1 MVTPADAAIGDLLQD
16 RYRLEQ
22 LLSDRPGLRLWRG
35 LDTVGGDLPVAIRGW
50 WDLSLV
56 QQLRLRQRLEKLQAV
71 LHPQVPRLGALLEVP
86 GGIWQLREWVNGRSY
101 ADLLQTRRQRQMVFG
116 AGEVLLLLRQVLPA
130 LATLHGQELVHGDLT
145 PANLL
150 RRDSDGLPVLIDFG
164 IPVAAADAPLPTATA
179 GYAPAE
185 QRQQPPAPWMDLHS
199 LGVLALVLLSGEEPA
214 ALMDPQTLAWR
225 WPASVQVDARFRQL
239 LERLISTDPKA
250 RYSSAAAVAEDL
262 AQVAM
267 PDSTGPVSR
276 SDRTEVL
283 VPRAV
288 EPQGVPELP
297 LAAQPSVEAQPLPN
311 PEPVAPP
318 PSRRSRREARQRA
331 KEQAAEGNFWPV
343 VLALVLTALV
353 GSALGWLLLG
363 RNRQPSQPSLPLSPQ
378 LSLPPAEVDQ
388 RQQLLNRLKALQV
401 DQSWFLKLV
410 DHSLAAQFPERRGRT
425 PSDSLEDAPLRKIW
439 NDLAQDWLVRV
450 EQLPVPLRQR
460 LGSYRE
466 ADWLA
471 RERQLT
477 KQGLSPR
484 VLQQLVGSSAQ
495 TLLPARNPD
504 VMPPEPVRQ
513 IWYAAALRS
522 LEGLK
527 VEPIT
532 PVLNLPRSLTTSVD
546 GQGARLIAIK
556 VPKGFKLVLGV
567 NGTPLMQMTVFGAD
581 GEVLDARGPL
591 RVVTVPRIS
600 GSPVQLLI
608 RNDGLAPA
616 LISLSVRLDPPL
628 PKPPKPAPALPR
640 QQSRPAEP
648 RQQQPQQPTPR
659 QGRSV
664 LDEINQP
671 TVDPFN

>member
-1 MVTPADAAIGDLLQD
+1 MLKPADAATGDLLQG

-22 LLSDRPGLRLWRG
+22 PLSQAAGMVLWRAV
-35 LDTVGGDLPVAIRGW
+35 DTLAADQPVAIRGW
-50 WDLSLV
+50 WGL
-56 QQLRLRQRLEKLQAV
+56 QEQQRLELQQRLERLQGV
-71 LHPQVPRLGALLEVP
+71 FHPQVPRLGALIDAP
-86 GGIWQLREWVNGRSY
+86 SGCWQVREWVSGRTY
-101 ADLLQTRRQRQMVFG
+101 AELLQARRERQLVFG
-116 AGEVLLLLRQVLPA
+116 AGEVLLLLRQLLPA
-130 LATLHGQELVHGDLT
+130 LATLHGQDLIHADLT
-145 PANLL
+145 PANLV

-164 IPVAAADAPLPTATA
+164 MPAAAGGEPLMAATTGFAPP
-179 GYAPAE
+179 E
-185 QRQQPPAPWMDLHS
+185 QRLEPPAAWMDLYS
-199 LGVLALVLLSGEEPA
+199 LGVMAVVLLSGEEPS
-214 ALMDPQTLAWR
+214 ALMDPQTLDWR
-225 WPASVQVDARFRQL
+225 WPAGLQL
-239 LERLISTDPKA
+239 DPAFKALIERLLNREPAD
-250 RYSSAAAVAEDL
+250 RFSSAAAAAAEL
-262 AQVAM
+262 ARLPM

-276 SDRTEVL
+276 SDRTEIL
-283 VPRAV
+283 VPTAPV
-288 EPQGVPELP
+288 DEPRLP
-297 LAAQPSVEAQPLPN
+297 QAPQTPAAADQVADPAPAPS
-311 PEPVAPP
+311 PP
-318 PSRRSRREARQRA
+318 PVPRRSSRDERRLAR
-331 KEQAAEGNFWPV
+331 EQAAEGRFWPV

-363 RNRQPSQPSLPLSPQ
+363 RNRQAAPEVTSLSPS

-401 DQSWFLKLV
+401 DQDWFLKLV
-410 DHSLAAQFPERRGRT
+410 DHSLAAQFPERRGRP

-439 NDLAQDWLVRV
+439 NDLAQEWLVRV

-460 LGSYRE
+460 LGGYTP
-466 ADWLA
+466 ADWKA
-471 RERQLT
+471 REGTLT
-477 KQGLSPR
+477 KQGLSPS
-484 VLQQLVGSSAQ
+484 VLQQLVSSSAQ
-495 TLLPARNPD
+495 TLLPGRNPD

-532 PVLNLPRSLTTSVD
+532 PVLNVPRSLTTSVD

-628 PKPPKPAPALPR
+628 PEPPKPVPALPR

-659 QGRSV
+659 QGGSV

-671 TVDPFN
+671 TVDPFQ

>member
-1 MVTPADAAIGDLLQD
+1 
-16 RYRLEQ
+16 
-22 LLSDRPGLRLWRG
+22 
-35 LDTVGGDLPVAIRGW
+35 
-50 WDLSLV
+50 
-56 QQLRLRQRLEKLQAV
+56 
-71 LHPQVPRLGALLEVP
+71 
-86 GGIWQLREWVNGRSY
+86 
-101 ADLLQTRRQRQMVFG
+101 
-116 AGEVLLLLRQVLPA
+116 
-130 LATLHGQELVHGDLT
+130 
-145 PANLL
+145 
-150 RRDSDGLPVLIDFG
+150 
-164 IPVAAADAPLPTATA
+164 
-179 GYAPAE
+179 
-185 QRQQPPAPWMDLHS
+185 
-199 LGVLALVLLSGEEPA
+199 
-214 ALMDPQTLAWR
+214 MDPQTLAWR
-225 WPASVQVDARFRQL
+225 WPASVQLDARFRQL

-297 LAAQPSVEAQPLPN
+297 LAAQLPVEASPLPN

-484 VLQQLVGSSAQ
+484 VLQQLVSSSAQ
-495 TLLPARNPD
+495 TLLPGRNPD

-532 PVLNLPRSLTTSVD
+532 PVLNVPRSLTTSVD

-628 PKPPKPAPALPR
+628 PKPPKPTPALPR

-659 QGRSV
+659 QGGSV